1 MCSNEVDEEEGGYL
15 LMEGKQL
22 HCVWEDQQVVPV
34 MVVDTRQVTDSHL
47 LL

>member
-1 MCSNEVDEEEGGYL
+1 MDEEEGGYL

-22 HCVWEDQQVVPV
+22 RCVWEDQQVVPV
-34 MVVDTRQVTDSHL
+34 IVADTQQVRDSHL